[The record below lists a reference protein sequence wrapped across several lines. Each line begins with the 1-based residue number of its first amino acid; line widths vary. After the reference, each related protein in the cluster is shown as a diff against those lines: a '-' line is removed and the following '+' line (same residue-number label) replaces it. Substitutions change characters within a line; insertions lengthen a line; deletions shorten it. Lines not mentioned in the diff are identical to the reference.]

1 MSTLTNAIFKS
12 TRHNYGAR
20 KNPEMSR
27 ITQILSRCP
36 SLKVR
41 HPPLKATTHTL
52 I

>member
-1 MSTLTNAIFKS
+1 MSALTNAVFKS

-41 HPPLKATTHTL
+41 HPALEPITRTL